1 MTRPLSLFLPV
12 VACVMAA
19 AVPAEARLGET
30 KEECIA
36 RYGQPLAEVPALLE
50 NATGATFLKGEIR
63 IRVEF
68 LDNRAAF
75 LSFSRRGLRLEERQ
89 KLLDLN
95 AGPLSWN
102 PSQDFVGRTCWI
114 APGNVTESP
123 RHAAA
128 YQAADTGYLDL
139 ASDAWTKAMRAQ
151 QAVQFAIMP
160 RALTPAPVAAPEI
173 KPDTKAPL
181 SKPATDRLEGF

>member
-1 MTRPLSLFLPV
+1 MTRLPTLLLSVLAGAL
-12 VACVMAA
+12 AMAG
-19 AVPAEARLGET
+19 PAHARLGET
-30 KEECIA
+30 KEECIV

-50 NATGATFLKGEIR
+50 NATGATFLRGDIR
-63 IRVEF
+63 IQVEF

-102 PSQDFVGRTCWI
+102 PSMDFVGRTCWI
-114 APGNVTESP
+114 APGNVIEAP
-123 RHAAA
+123 RHASA

-139 ASDAWTKAMRAQ
+139 ASDAWAKAMRAQ
-151 QAVQFAIMP
+151 HAVQFAIMP
-160 RALTPAPVAAPEI
+160 REVAPAPVAPAAE
-173 KPDTKAPL
+173 KPPVKDPL
-181 SKPATDRLEGF
+181 SKPASDRLEGF